1 MKHHVPTLL
10 QALLILILCGI
21 PGRDIPHVSFLEMLA
36 FDKWVHAG
44 IFFALNLFAMR
55 GCLLGQNDFL
65 KRHAKWATFIPCVLY
80 GGLIEILQG
89 VLFSERSADVL
100 DFCANSFGC
109 VVAVL
114 TYNFFA
120 RKLQRFN
127 FPKYA

>member
-55 GCLLGQNDFL
+55 GCLLGKSEFL
-65 KRHAKWATFIPCVLY
+65 KQHAKWATFVPCVLY
-80 GGLIEILQG
+80 GGLLEILQG
-89 VLFSERSADVL
+89 ALFAERSADVL
-100 DFCANSFGC
+100 DFYANSFGC

-127 FPKYA
+127 FPEYA

>member
-44 IFFALNLFAMR
+44 IFLALNLFAMR
-55 GCLLGQNDFL
+55 GVLLGSNAGM
-65 KRHAKWATFIPCVLY
+65 KKNAKIATLIPCILY
-80 GGLIEILQG
+80 GGLLEILQG
-89 VLFSERSADVL
+89 VLFAERSADIL
-100 DFCANSFGC
+100 DFYANSFGC
-109 VVAVL
+109 FVAVL

-120 RKLQRFN
+120 GKLKRFN